1 MQPRKTLWSVA
12 GGILAFLL
20 CTSAIAEPGMPLGQK
35 SFEAYRLDTL
45 QWLRDHRDFQ
55 GTDREAELNWN
66 APQEWRPVG
75 APKRGIILV
84 HGLGDSPWSFHDI
97 GSALAARG
105 FLVRTVLL
113 PGHGTQPADML
124 QVRMEDW
131 RRVVDEQA
139 AILRA
144 EVGEIYLGGFST
156 GANLVLDYAY
166 KHDDVAGLLLFSP
179 AFQSSMTYDWLTP
192 LISWAQT
199 LPAGMS

>member
-20 CTSAIAEPGMPLGQK
+20 CTSAIAEPDMPLGQK

-144 EVGEIYLGGFST
+144 EVGEIYLGGFS
-156 GANLVLDYAY
+156 
-166 KHDDVAGLLLFSP
+166 KHLGGGGCQREGFLGLAELGLESGGP
-179 AFQSSMTYDWLTP
+179 
-192 LISWAQT
+192 
-199 LPAGMS
+199 